1 MSNGTPNAGQPDGPV
16 DWDAL
21 ARYLAGE
28 SPAEEASAM
37 RQWIAEDAARENLVS
52 TLNRS
57 IDRLAFRAPAG
68 LDVEG
73 ALARVSARLDLP
85 AASTP
90 PAQARA
96 PLPRGW
102 AAGWG
107 VPVLRAVA
115 MVVLLVG
122 GAVFFWQATQQQQDG
137 RSLMAS
143 AQTFAT
149 AVGERDSLGLP
160 DGTSVLLGPGSALT
174 VAAGYGKERREVE
187 LRGDALFDV
196 PHDEARPFVVR
207 AGAAAIRDLGT
218 AFTVQTDDDGRVRVV
233 VTSGAVVL
241 HAAGTPEAAGA
252 VLRQGDRGML
262 QEGGHAAVQR
272 TAVTEDDLAWTR
284 GRIVFSNAPLAQ
296 VSATLRR
303 WFGIELRVADPALA
317 DRHLTASF
325 TGESPEQVLKVIALA
340 LGAEVE
346 MRGDTAVVRA
356 AGAGTA
362 LP

>member
-1 MSNGTPNAGQPDGPV
+1 MSNRTPHSGLPDESV

-28 SPAEEASAM
+28 SAAEEASAM
-37 RQWIAEDAARENLVS
+37 RQWVAEDPAREELVS
-52 TLNRS
+52 TLDRS
-57 IDRLAFRAPAG
+57 INRLTYRAPAG

-90 PAQARA
+90 PAPARA

-102 AAGWG
+102 TAVWG
-107 VPVLRAVA
+107 VPVLRAAA

-122 GAVFFWQATQQQQDG
+122 GAVFFWQATQQQRDG
-137 RSLMAS
+137 RSVMAS

-149 AVGERDSLGLP
+149 AVGERDSLRLP

-174 VAAGYGKERREVE
+174 VAAGYGEERREVE

-196 PHDEARPFVVR
+196 PHDDARPFVVR

-218 AFTVQTDDDGRVRVV
+218 AFTVQTDDNGRVRVV

-241 HAAGTPEAAGA
+241 HAVGTPEAAGA
-252 VLRQGDRGML
+252 ILREGDRGML
-262 QEGGHAAVQR
+262 QEGGQAAVQR
-272 TAVTEDDLAWTR
+272 AAMTENDLAWTR
-284 GRIVFSNAPLAQ
+284 R
-296 VSATLRR
+296 
-303 WFGIELRVADPALA
+303 
-317 DRHLTASF
+317 
-325 TGESPEQVLKVIALA
+325 SP
-340 LGAEVE
+340 
-346 MRGDTAVVRA
+346 R
-356 AGAGTA
+356 
-362 LP
+362 